1 MRSKPSTGMVRGA
14 AVGSQPGALPAVIH
28 FIRVDTIP
36 SLERSLDRPLAGSLA
51 PAGIIRN
58 LVIP

>member
-1 MRSKPSTGMVRGA
+1 
-14 AVGSQPGALPAVIH
+14 LPAVIH

-36 SLERSLDRPLAGSLA
+36 SLETVIDRDRSLGRPLAALST
-51 PAGIIRN
+51 PGIFRN

>member
-1 MRSKPSTGMVRGA
+1 MVRGA
-14 AVGSQPGALPAVIH
+14 AVGSRLGALPAVIH

-36 SLERSLDRPLAGSLA
+36 YLERSLDRPLAGSPS
-51 PAGIIRN
+51 PAGIIRK